1 MLECIIGATNQNSFM
16 GPIMYCC
23 MNKFELM
30 FRGNLFVTIAEI
42 HTLNID
48 VCVCMHTFFL
58 FVFWIWSFWF
68 LWKGKKKVCSIMAV
82 LL

>member
-48 VCVCMHTFFL
+48 VCVCMHTFFCL
-58 FVFWIWSFWF
+58 FFGFDHF
-68 LWKGKKKVCSIMAV
+68 DFFEKAKKVCSIMAV